1 MAGDAAA
8 TLLHLKQMPDLELL
22 IPVAAAAVLHI
33 MGMVALV
40 GLELW

>member
-8 TLLHLKQMPDLELL
+8 TLLHLMKMPDLELL
-22 IPVAAAAVLHI
+22 IPVAAAAVLHF